1 MAPKR
6 YVLLVRLA
14 MISIVIIELKDW
26 GLASSQL
33 KDYLNVVKTLLSQ
46 LVYKERGGSK
56 HRKIGDYVNID
67 DEWLNSK
74 YKEMIR

>member
-1 MAPKR
+1 
-6 YVLLVRLA
+6 

>member
-1 MAPKR
+1 VAPKR